1 MARRF
6 ISTPCGIRVDRT
18 SAGTIWSLLPAMAAV
33 LVLLCGATGS
43 AALHA
48 QSVESPRV
56 DLPDQSQSVQQDTA
70 PVPNAGT
77 TQRGL
82 EQLTVPAATSLY
94 QVPPNNGTIPAG
106 GTGIQMQ
113 GLSGSSSPAPE
124 SLLISIG
131 DVLEI
136 SVFDT
141 PELSSRLRVNGHGDV
156 LLPLAGY
163 VHVQGLIATAAAQ
176 AIAQKLIEQKILLR
190 PLVTVTVAEFS
201 TQGVTMAGE
210 IRAPGVYQL
219 HGTRTLLDMVTQ
231 AGGLGP
237 TASQVI
243 SIIHRSDPGK
253 VITVRMNVAV
263 QTPESFAAESYPIQP
278 GDTIFVA
285 RSGIVYVVGD
295 MKTPG
300 GFQVEH
306 NDRLTVLDAVA
317 LAGGPSPTSKLSDAR
332 LIRKGVH
339 GREEVQLDL
348 KRILY
353 GEGPDMLLQD
363 GDILYVPVS
372 NRKIYTSQLI
382 QAAIGAATQYGLF
395 KLSQQ

>member
-1 MARRF
+1 MPRLF
-6 ISTPCGIRVDRT
+6 ILTGSFTSRCPIDVRT
-18 SAGTIWSLLPAMAAV
+18 LRSRLLPFTV
-33 LVLLCGATGS
+33 VLLLAS
-43 AALHA
+43 VAAKKA
-48 QSVESPRV
+48 FPQAVESPRV
-56 DLPDQSQSVQQDTA
+56 DLPDQSQSLQQNTS
-70 PVPNAGT
+70 PNLTTGT
-77 TQRGL
+77 TQQGL
-82 EQLTVPAATSLY
+82 EQPTYPPSNSMY
-94 QVPPNNGTIPAG
+94 QLPPNNGTISAG
-106 GTGIQMQ
+106 TAGVQLQ

-124 SLLISIG
+124 SLLISVG
-131 DVLEI
+131 DLLDI

-141 PELSSRLRVNGHGDV
+141 PELSTRLRVNGHGDV

-163 VHVQGLIATAAAQ
+163 VHVQGMIATAAAQ
-176 AIAQKLIEQKILLR
+176 AIAQKLVQQKILLH
-190 PLVTVTVAEFS
+190 PLVTVNVAEFS

-219 HGTRTLLDMVTQ
+219 HGIRTLLDMVTQ

-237 TASQVI
+237 SASQVI
-243 SIIHRSDPGK
+243 SIIHRSDPSK

-295 MKTPG
+295 MKSPG

-317 LAGGPSPTSKLSDAR
+317 LAGGPTPTSKLSDAR

-353 GEGPDMLLQD
+353 GVGPDMLLQD
-363 GDILYVPVS
+363 GDILFVPIS
-372 NRKIYTSQLI
+372 NRKVYTTELI
-382 QAAIGAATQYGLF
+382 QAAIGAATQYALF